1 VQKKN
6 TMKQQYVEEN
16 QKFKETWKSK
26 LSDINSKEK
35 DDEEFR
41 KELLRKNQIDLKR
54 QMEEKQG
61 KRESEI
67 RKEFE

>member
-1 VQKKN
+1 MKKHE
-6 TMKQQYVEEN
+6 VEEN

>member
-1 VQKKN
+1 
-6 TMKQQYVEEN
+6 MKQLEVEEN
-16 QKFKETWKSK
+16 QKFKETWKSR